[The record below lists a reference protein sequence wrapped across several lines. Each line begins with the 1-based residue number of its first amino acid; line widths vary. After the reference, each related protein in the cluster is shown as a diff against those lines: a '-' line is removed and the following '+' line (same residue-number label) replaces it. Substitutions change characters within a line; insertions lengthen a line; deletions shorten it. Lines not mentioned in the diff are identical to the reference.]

1 MTRNLPRH
9 SRGFTFVELIISVVV
24 IGVAVTG
31 VLLVYSTTVASSA
44 DPMIRQ
50 QALAIAQAYLDEAIS
65 KSYDDPDGAD
75 GEGARANFDDV
86 DDYDVLD
93 NVAASLPDGSSVGLD
108 AYIVTVDVT
117 NTVLNGVNM
126 KRVEVEV
133 AGPAGIGITL
143 ASHRAQY

>member
-1 MTRNLPRH
+1 MTPRFARR
-9 SRGFTFVELIISVVV
+9 SCGFTFVELVISIVV
-24 IGVAVTG
+24 IGIAVTG
-31 VLLVYSTTVASSA
+31 VLLVYTTTVASSA

-50 QALAIAQAYLDEAIS
+50 QALAVAQAYLDEAVS

-75 GEGARANFDDV
+75 GEVARTDFDDV
-86 DDYDVLD
+86 DDYDALD
-93 NVAASLPDGSSVGLD
+93 NVAASLPDGSSAGLD

-117 NTVLNGVNM
+117 NAVLNGVNM

-133 AGPAGIGITL
+133 RGPAGIRVTL